1 MNKNKVNIR
10 IYFLFFYKMLNIIL
24 YTNKNK
30 KAEQKNFTLP
40 F

>member
-1 MNKNKVNIR
+1 MNKNKVNIQN
-10 IYFLFFYKMLNIIL
+10 YFLVSKNMFNIIL
-24 YTNKNK
+24 SAYKNK

>member
-10 IYFLFFYKMLNIIL
+10 IYFLASKNMFNIIL
-24 YTNKNK
+24 QTNKNK

>member
-10 IYFLFFYKMLNIIL
+10 SCFLASKNMFNIIL